1 MSIILSDVQD
11 RIGLLEQKIGE
22 LSKGGAFVVPITTLA
37 PEPYDLIKEIKVVLQ
52 PSDDEYVASFFDANV
67 NASGGSEADAL
78 DSLKEMLIS
87 RFDYLENLPP
97 EKLGPGPAKQLAV
110 LRCFIRR
117 TA

>member
-1 MSIILSDVQD
+1 MSLILSDVQD

-22 LSKGGAFVVPITTLA
+22 LSKAGAFIVPITTLA
-37 PEPYDLIKEIKVVLQ
+37 PEPYDLIKEINVVLQ

-67 NASGGSEADAL
+67 NATGCSEADAL

-87 RFDYLENLPP
+87 RFEYLESLPP

-117 TA
+117 GA